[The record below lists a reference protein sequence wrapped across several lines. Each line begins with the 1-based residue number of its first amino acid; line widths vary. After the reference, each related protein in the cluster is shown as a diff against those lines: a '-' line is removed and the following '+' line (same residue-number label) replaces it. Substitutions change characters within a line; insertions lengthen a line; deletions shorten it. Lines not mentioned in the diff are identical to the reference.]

1 MWSLRLVSIRYY
13 IFDNQALSSWNLK
26 TNCSKTS
33 TLKILKGQ
41 QQDQD
46 YLVSV
51 IFEDKTVHIFRIL
64 NLLDNLEPT
73 NPTGIY
79 FI

>member
-1 MWSLRLVSIRYY
+1 M
-13 IFDNQALSSWNLK
+13 SSWNLK

>member
-1 MWSLRLVSIRYY
+1 M
-13 IFDNQALSSWNLK
+13 SSWNLK

-51 IFEDKTVHIFRIL
+51 IFEDKTVHIFRTL